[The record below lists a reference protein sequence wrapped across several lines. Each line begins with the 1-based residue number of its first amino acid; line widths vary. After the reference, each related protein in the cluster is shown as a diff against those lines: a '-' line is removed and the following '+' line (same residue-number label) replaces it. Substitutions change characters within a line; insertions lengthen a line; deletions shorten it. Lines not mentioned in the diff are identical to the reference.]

1 MKVARPDT
9 TVLLIDGN
17 KRDREYWKQR
27 LTISSPNYVVLES
40 ETGAAALIICQS
52 QRIDCVVVELTL
64 PDMSGFQVLTRLIP
78 RAYRPEIP
86 VILYSH
92 LNLPPMRKLAIT
104 NGAQSYLVKTAV
116 TGDELSWAIER
127 AIYAVAYKKA
137 HHP

>member
-104 NGAQSYLVKTAV
+104 NGAQTYLVKTAV